1 MEATLPFY
9 YSDNSMQ
16 KAFNFFLYEKVTK
29 NQALH
34 ENWLKISSPAHAKKL
49 GIPGSAKTD
58 TVGWPQTVLASL
70 AWLQEIFLTPFS

>member
-9 YSDNSMQ
+9 YSDYSMQ
-16 KAFNFFLYEKVTK
+16 KAFNFFLDEKVTK

-49 GIPGSAKTD
+49 GTTDSAKQVLL
-58 TVGWPQTVLASL
+58 VGLKQ
-70 AWLQEIFLTPFS
+70 FLHLLPGFRKFS